1 MYRIL
6 AGGDLIFD
14 ALSDSACV
22 ASASISQ
29 SVNAAAYLD
38 MSVDP
43 SGCPDIEEGVT
54 AIEVL
59 WDSETLFHGTV
70 SETSLDV
77 DGMLSVTAVSD
88 VDALNRV
95 LARPHS
101 TDGSVGEE
109 CPDTLSGYF
118 QWLVSQFNRTNVG
131 GYRID
136 VGVNQGDLIR
146 GTGIAVSED
155 GYPTVASLVD
165 SEILSYGGYLDFTPF
180 SGGGT
185 IDLYADIHEASG
197 QMVDFGRNVVDIGVT
212 RSTEGQRTAVI
223 PYCGDMTVSGASES
237 DRRLIAN
244 SGLIASGDALYDP
257 DAVARYGYREERYE
271 VEGAESVA
279 DLVREGAARLR
290 AVTAPTVTV
299 ECRAVDMA
307 LYMDGYDHLRVG
319 QAVRV
324 RSAPHG
330 VDEYLAVQDMA
341 LDLMDPSQTTY
352 TLGVAYDTLTGG
364 QSARLRELNLGI
376 DHSID
381 VATGAA
387 SAAQSAQDAAQS
399 AHDAA
404 QSAQDSADAAQGAA
418 ESAQS
423 TADAASGQA
432 QSAMTQATEAAQAA
446 QEAAGRAD
454 ELQQEMSDITATV
467 NGVEQDVTEL
477 TSQVSGAVEKADQSL
492 SVATEAKQT
501 ADSVSTTAS
510 RAYEDA
516 QSALSQSS
524 SALQTAQGLQ
534 TTVEEEYLSKDEAS
548 GSYASKS
555 EVTQTRDDILSTVES
570 EYQSKD
576 GMSSYYTKT
585 EVDQRDDAI
594 TSTVSTAQS
603 TADSAL
609 SKAST
614 VEQTANGLEVRLTQ
628 AEGDVEA
635 AQGAAE
641 DAASAAS
648 AAGASATT
656 ALDRATY
663 QFGTCSTAAG
673 TRAKVVSLPG
683 FARFTGATVQVR
695 FAYANTASSPTLNVN
710 STGAATIRAYGASLA
725 ASSAYNWVANAVVT
739 FVFDGTYWNVADGA
753 SLSKASAAR
762 DAADD
767 AAKTATNYLGFDSSG
782 LVVGDQTGT
791 SLGKNVLID
800 SDSVDIRDGSTV
812 LARFGANLIELGRN
826 SADSTVEMCGGE
838 VRLSYISG
846 SGLLLNSGLYSDGY
860 VRGDG
865 LVSAGLLNA
874 TGPLYLG
881 DGKRNGLRGF
891 YTGTVV
897 VTISGGTAVLFTAAQ
912 YQSLVGRA
920 YKAGDVV
927 VCANG
932 DRDANGLGP
941 VASYQPSSGAWHVN
955 VPGSASDASSYRV
968 NYLIVAIA

>member
-118 QWLVSQFNRTNVG
+118 QWLMSQFNRTNVG

-197 QMVDFGRNVVDIGVT
+197 QMVDFGQNIVDIEVT

-244 SGLIASGDALYDP
+244 SGLIASGDALYDQ

-271 VEGAESVA
+271 VEGAGSVA

-307 LYMDGYDHLRVG
+307 LYMNGYDHLRVG

-381 VATGAA
+381 MASGAA
-387 SAAQSAQDAAQS
+387 SAAQSARDAAQS

-467 NGVEQDVTEL
+467 NGVEQDVSEL
-477 TSQVSGAVEKADQSL
+477 TTKVSGAVEKADQSL

-641 DAASAAS
+641 DAA
-648 AAGASATT
+648 
-656 ALDRATY
+656 
-663 QFGTCSTAAG
+663 
-673 TRAKVVSLPG
+673 
-683 FARFTGATVQVR
+683 
-695 FAYANTASSPTLNVN
+695 
-710 STGAATIRAYGASLA
+710 
-725 ASSAYNWVANAVVT
+725 
-739 FVFDGTYWNVADGA
+739 
-753 SLSKASAAR
+753 
-762 DAADD
+762 
-767 AAKTATNYLGFDSSG
+767 KTATNYLGFDSTG

-800 SDSVDIRDGSTV
+800 ADSVDIRDGSEV
-812 LARFGANLIELGRN
+812 LASFGASAIELGGTSASVSLAGSATFGYREGGARVTSSSDMLIAPSGTLNVRGAVYTHVGN
-826 SADSTVEMCGGE
+826 SSAAGITS
-838 VRLSYISG
+838 VRGARVSIG
-846 SGLLLNSGLYSDGY
+846 NRGTGLLGIFS
-860 VRGDG
+860 
-865 LVSAGLLNA
+865 
-874 TGPLYLG
+874 
-881 DGKRNGLRGF
+881 
-891 YTGTVV
+891 GTVV

-941 VASYQPSSGAWHVN
+941 VASYQPSSGAWYVN
-955 VPGSASDASSYRV
+955 VPGSASGASSYRV

>member
-22 ASASISQ
+22 ASASVSQ

-101 TDGSVGEE
+101 TDGSVGDE
-109 CPDTLSGYF
+109 CPGTLSGYF
-118 QWLVSQFNRTNVG
+118 QWLVSQFNRANVG

-165 SEILSYGGYLDFTPF
+165 SEVLSYGGYLDFTPF

-271 VEGAESVA
+271 VEGAGSVA
-279 DLVREGAARLR
+279 DLVRVGAARLR

-376 DHSID
+376 DHSLD
-381 VATGAA
+381 VASGAA

-399 AHDAA
+399 AQDAA

-418 ESAQS
+418 ESAQDA
-423 TADAASGQA
+423 ADAASGQA
-432 QSAMTQATEAAQAA
+432 QSAMTQAAEAAQAA

-614 VEQTANGLEVRLTQ
+614 VEQTAEGLTVRLDT
-628 AEGDVEA
+628 AEGDIGEAQSAAGA
-635 AQGAAE
+635 AQDAAE
-641 DAASAAS
+641 DAA
-648 AAGASATT
+648 
-656 ALDRATY
+656 
-663 QFGTCSTAAG
+663 
-673 TRAKVVSLPG
+673 KV
-683 FARFTGATVQVR
+683 
-695 FAYANTASSPTLNVN
+695 
-710 STGAATIRAYGASLA
+710 
-725 ASSAYNWVANAVVT
+725 
-739 FVFDGTYWNVADGA
+739 
-753 SLSKASAAR
+753 
-762 DAADD
+762 
-767 AAKTATNYLGFDSSG
+767 ATNYLGFSSGG

-812 LARFGANLIELGRN
+812 LARFGASAIELGGT
-826 SADSTVEMCGGE
+826 SASISLADSVAVGYERSEAYVT
-838 VRLSYISG
+838 SG
-846 SGLLLNSGLYSDGY
+846 SDMRITPSGTLNVRGAVQTNVGNSSAAGVTSVRGARVSIGNRGTGLLGILS
-860 VRGDG
+860 
-865 LVSAGLLNA
+865 
-874 TGPLYLG
+874 
-881 DGKRNGLRGF
+881 
-891 YTGTVV
+891 GTVV

-927 VCANG
+927 LCANG

-941 VASYQPSSGAWHVN
+941 VASYQPSGGAWYVN
-955 VPGSASDASSYRV
+955 VPGSASGASSYRV